1 MAARVDALSKKI
13 DKMDTK
19 ADARYEASRGNNPT
33 VASYPGDS
41 KGFKNEI
48 RVIPRRR
55 RGKDMDGKE
64 S

>member
-41 KGFKNEI
+41 KGFKN
-48 RVIPRRR
+48 
-55 RGKDMDGKE
+55 
-64 S
+64 